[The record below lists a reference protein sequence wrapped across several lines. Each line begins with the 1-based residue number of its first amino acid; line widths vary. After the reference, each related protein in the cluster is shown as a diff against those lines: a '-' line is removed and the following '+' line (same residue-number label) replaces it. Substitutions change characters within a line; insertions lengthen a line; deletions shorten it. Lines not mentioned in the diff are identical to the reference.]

1 MQNAGAQTLVTSY
14 TSSVG
19 IQLQTKGQTALP
31 PANSENLP
39 VTAGSLISPASPAD
53 FPVILRAYKSPF
65 SVSQH
70 IFTFHRHNLRK
81 FKLYWQISLVASRFW
96 L

>member
-1 MQNAGAQTLVTSY
+1 MKNAGEQTLVTSY

-39 VTAGSLISPASPAD
+39 VTAGR
-53 FPVILRAYKSPF
+53 FN
-65 SVSQH
+65 
-70 IFTFHRHNLRK
+70 FTCLT
-81 FKLYWQISLVASRFW
+81 SRFSSHSASIQATFFCFTTYFH
-96 L
+96 LSQA